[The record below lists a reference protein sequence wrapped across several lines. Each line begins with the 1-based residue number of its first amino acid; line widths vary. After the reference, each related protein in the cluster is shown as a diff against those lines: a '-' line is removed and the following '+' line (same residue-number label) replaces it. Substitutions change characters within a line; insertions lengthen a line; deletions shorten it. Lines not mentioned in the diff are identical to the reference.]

1 MENATNALLIAG
13 AVLIGVLILTTAVY
27 LFTMFGDSGATL
39 SEQLTQRQTD
49 EFNAQFYQYENQ
61 GTVRIHDIITVANLA
76 KQNNIDYEY
85 TTINEGPFYITV
97 TISNL
102 SGSEGHNLETMDS
115 AQANELLAKY
125 SLKEEAD
132 GSKTPIYFKCTG
144 VEINADTRRVSSITF
159 EKID

>member
-13 AVLIGVLILTTAVY
+13 AVLIGVLILSTGVY
-27 LFTMFGDSGATL
+27 LFTMFGDSGSTI
-39 SEQLTQRQTD
+39 SEQLTQKQID
-49 EFNAQFYQYENQ
+49 EFNAKFYQYENQ
-61 GTVRIHDIITVANLA
+61 STIRIHDIITVANLA

-102 SGSEGHNLETMDS
+102 SGGEGQNLQTIDTNK
-115 AQANELLAKY
+115 ANELLAKY
-125 SLKEEAD
+125 SLN
-132 GSKTPIYFKCTG
+132 GSTPIYFKCTD
-144 VEINADTRRVSSITF
+144 VKINTDTRRVNSITF